1 MTAIS
6 ILIRVLA
13 LSLAMPHIAGIALA
27 QDTQYFRIE
36 KTAEP
41 DTVTSFEAEW
51 FSKSLA
57 RMQEPVL
64 HTAGKDT
71 PDTFRYLVL
80 PTWGNPIAIRAVKK
94 GGLYTLFSKRLD
106 GAGGYDPGK
115 LAEQTQVNLTKELSQ
130 ELNALVGRISFDK
143 MPTGNDISGGRDGDE
158 TILEGVTG
166 GKYHLVVR
174 WTITYDTDKRNLKP
188 VINLCQFLVDHSGL
202 KRRPEHIGEELLPML
217 PTK

>member
-1 MTAIS
+1 
-6 ILIRVLA
+6 
-13 LSLAMPHIAGIALA
+13 
-27 QDTQYFRIE
+27 
-36 KTAEP
+36 
-41 DTVTSFEAEW
+41 
-51 FSKSLA
+51 
-57 RMQEPVL
+57 MQEPVL
-64 HTAGKDT
+64 HNAGKDT

-94 GGLYTLFSKRLD
+94 DNLYTLTSKRLD

-130 ELNALVGRISFDK
+130 ALDALIARLAFDK
-143 MPTGNDISGGRDGDE
+143 MPTDTQFNGRDGDE

-174 WTITYDTDKRNLKP
+174 WTITLETDKRNLKP
-188 VINLCQFLVDHSGL
+188 VIELCTFLLDHSGL
-202 KRRPEHIGEELLPML
+202 KSRPGKVGEELLPLL